1 MPKILIVGAGQS
13 GLQLGLS
20 LLEHDY
26 DVTLMSART
35 PDEIRNG
42 WITSTQA
49 MFHDALQHERDHGL
63 NLWEDE
69 AVRIGGQGTSV
80 AAEDGSRALNWI
92 ASWDAGN
99 AQSVDQRVKMAA
111 WLELFDQR
119 GGNLVTHGVTTADL
133 DALSRMYDLTI
144 IAAGRGELVGL
155 FDRDPDKS
163 PYDRP
168 QRALCALYVHGME
181 SRPERPGTSDVW
193 INTVPGVCEL
203 IQIPGHTLSGRCD
216 IMFFLGTP
224 GGPLDCWSDRPAP
237 DEQLRRMLEKMR
249 EYLPWEYER
258 CRNAELTDSR
268 CGLTGA
274 VTPIVRRPV
283 GELPSGGAVL
293 GMADVV
299 MANDPV
305 TGQGSNNAS
314 KCAASYLDSIL
325 QRGEGPFDRGWMQG
339 AFDTFWE
346 NVGGHSTRFTNAML
360 APPPKHV
367 LDILGTAQHYPEVA
381 SRFVNGFNDPSDFQN
396 WFFDADRAEQYLDRV
411 TSGAG

>member
-20 LLEHDY
+20 LLEHGY

-35 PDEIRNG
+35 PDEIRAG

-49 MFHDALQHERDHGL
+49 MFHTALQHERDHGL

-69 AVRIGGQGTSV
+69 AVRIGGQGMSV

-92 ASWDAGN
+92 AVWDAGN

-111 WLELFDQR
+111 WLELFDER

-133 DALSRMYDLTI
+133 NALSRMYDLTI
-144 IAAGRGELVGL
+144 VAAGRGELVQL

-168 QRALCALYVHGME
+168 QRALCALYAHGVE
-181 SRPERPGTSDVW
+181 SRPERPGTRDVW
-193 INTVPGVCEL
+193 INAIPGVGEL
-203 IQIPGHTLSGRCD
+203 IQIPGHTLGGDCD
-216 IMFFLGTP
+216 IMFFLGVP

-237 DEQLRRMLEKMR
+237 REQLPRMLDKMR
-249 EYLPWEYER
+249 ELVPWEYER
-258 CRNAELTDSR
+258 CRNAELTDAR

-274 VTPIVRRPV
+274 VTPVVRRPV
-283 GELPSGGAVL
+283 GELPSGTPVL

-299 MANDPV
+299 MSNDPV

-314 KCAASYLDSIL
+314 KCAESYLDSIVR
-325 QRGEGPFDRGWMQG
+325 RGEGPFDREWMQA
-339 AFDTFWE
+339 AFDAFWD
-346 NVGGHSTRFTNAML
+346 NTGRHSARFTNAML
-360 APPPKHV
+360 APLPKHV
-367 LDILGTAQHYPEVA
+367 LDILGTAQDHPEVA
-381 SRFVNGFNDPSDFQN
+381 SRFVNGFNEPSGFES
-396 WFFDADRAEQYLDRV
+396 WFFDADSTEQYLSQVR
-411 TSGAG
+411 AG